1 MQKCYTVPCEK
12 AQDKGEKMATVI
24 SYGAAE
30 VVTGSCHLFNIDG
43 GPIILID
50 CGMFQGKEEER
61 NYGPFDFDPKEVDY
75 LLVTHAHLDHVGR
88 IPKLVKAGYHGPIY
102 ATNATRDLAEVIML
116 DSAKIMKEDYM
127 TRYKKAQRRGKEGKV
142 QEPLYSEDDVED
154 TLNLPWHYPQYD
166 EVFELEEGIEVI
178 YHNAGHILGSA
189 FIEIRYRENGQQRTI
204 VFSGDIGNDNNMVL
218 PDLESCAR
226 ADYLY
231 VESTYGDRDHQS
243 ADASLTE
250 FKRVII
256 DTMND
261 WGNVIIPSFAVERT
275 QEILC
280 ILKEMHDRK
289 ELPQC
294 QIFLDSP
301 MATRATD
308 VYRKYSELLSEKCQ
322 AFKERDGTVF
332 DFEDL
337 VYTLDVEA
345 SKKINDV
352 DRRAIIIA
360 GSGMCNGGRILHHFK
375 NRLWNRKNALIFV
388 GYQAEGTLGRRIVDG
403 ARWIKIYNDD
413 ILIKASIHTING
425 FSAHAD
431 QSAIVKWISEMEDL
445 NAVYLIH
452 GEEDKQVILRS
463 VLKNALHQKAHIVE
477 PEEVIY
483 LP

>member
-1 MQKCYTVPCEK
+1 
-12 AQDKGEKMATVI
+12 MATVV

-30 VVTGSCHLFNIDG
+30 VVTGSCHLLSIDG
-43 GPIILID
+43 GPNIMID
-50 CGMFQGKEEER
+50 CGMFQGREEER
-61 NYGPFDFDPKEVDY
+61 NYGPFDFDPADVDY

-88 IPKLVKAGYHGPIY
+88 IPKLVKEGFDAPIY
-102 ATNATRDLAEVIML
+102 ATRATADLAEVIL
-116 DSAKIMKEDYM
+116 YDSAKIMKEDYL
-127 TRYKKAQRRGKEGKV
+127 TRYKKAQRKGKEALER
-142 QEPLYSEDDVED
+142 EPLYDEKDVDAAFDRE
-154 TLNLPWHYPQYD
+154 WHYPEYD
-166 EVFELEEGIEVI
+166 TPFKLTDDIEVI
-178 YHNAGHILGSA
+178 YHDAGHILGSA
-189 FIEIRYRENGQQRTI
+189 FIEIRYREKGEPRTI
-204 VFSGDIGNDNNMVL
+204 VFSGDIGNDNDMVL
-218 PDLESCAR
+218 PNLESCTK

-243 ADASLTE
+243 AEVSIAE
-250 FKRVII
+250 FKSVII
-256 DTMND
+256 QTMKN

-294 QIFLDSP
+294 KIFLDSP

-308 VYRKYSELLSEKCQ
+308 VYRQHADLLSEKCQ
-322 AFKERDGTVF
+322 AFKKRDGTIF

-337 VYTLDVEA
+337 VYTLDVED

-352 DRRAIIIA
+352 NSRAIIIA

-375 NRLWNRKNALIFV
+375 NRLWNRKNAVLFV
-388 GYQAEGTLGRRIVDG
+388 GYQAVGTLGRKIVDG
-403 ARWIKIYNDD
+403 ARWVKIYHED

-425 FSAHAD
+425 FSAHAG
-431 QSAIVKWISEMEDL
+431 QSAIIKWVSQMEDL
-445 NAVYLIH
+445 KTVYLIH
-452 GEEDKQVILRS
+452 GEEDKQVVLRS
-463 VLKNALHQKAHIVE
+463 VMENALHQKAHIVE